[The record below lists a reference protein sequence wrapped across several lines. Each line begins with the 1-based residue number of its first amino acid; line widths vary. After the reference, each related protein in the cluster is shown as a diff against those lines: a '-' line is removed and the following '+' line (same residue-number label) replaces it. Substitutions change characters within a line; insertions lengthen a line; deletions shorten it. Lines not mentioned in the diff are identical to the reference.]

1 MLASSTA
8 GSRGSKDTTSPSL
21 WTSQICFH
29 LTVSLEAYLQCWECH
44 VHTLT
49 VISPKEYSVP
59 LSSHSYVHP
68 RRWDSAL
75 DQLQLH
81 VHLGAADMQFAPSK
95 HLTQW
100 NRSKSFPQ
108 RNFRIRGMSFG
119 WGEAFIKISLVFC
132 NYLSSKHS
140 KKPQQILK
148 ISFKMDGFLCIRL
161 PT

>member
-1 MLASSTA
+1 MKMILNKPRYLIVHVAQ
-8 GSRGSKDTTSPSL
+8 SPESGQVQLDPEAQKIPPVQSL

-81 VHLGAADMQFAPSK
+81 VHLGAADM
-95 HLTQW
+95 
-100 NRSKSFPQ
+100 
-108 RNFRIRGMSFG
+108 
-119 WGEAFIKISLVFC
+119 
-132 NYLSSKHS
+132 
-140 KKPQQILK
+140 
-148 ISFKMDGFLCIRL
+148 
-161 PT
+161 